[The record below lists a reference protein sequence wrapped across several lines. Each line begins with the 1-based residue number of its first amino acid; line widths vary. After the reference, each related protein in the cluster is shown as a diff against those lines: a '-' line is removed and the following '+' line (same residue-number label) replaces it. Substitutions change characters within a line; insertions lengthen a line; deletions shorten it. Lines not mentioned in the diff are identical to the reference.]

1 MLSFITLL
9 PGLVCLFIHTAV
21 VQPAASKAEAMLVL
35 RKKEDIKP
43 ESVIRRQDFGLPI
56 EQKKLSKAE
65 LLSAK
70 LQRALA
76 E

>member
-21 VQPAASKAEAMLVL
+21 VQPGASKAEVMLVL

-43 ESVIRRQDFGLPI
+43 ELVIRRQDFGLPI

>member
-1 MLSFITLL
+1 MLSFITLF
-9 PGLVCLFIHTAV
+9 PGLFCFIIHTAV
-21 VQPAASKAEAMLVL
+21 VQPAASKSEVMLVL

-43 ESVIRRQDFGLPI
+43 ELVIRRQDFGLPI

>member
-1 MLSFITLL
+1 
-9 PGLVCLFIHTAV
+9 
-21 VQPAASKAEAMLVL
+21 MLVL

-65 LLSAK
+65 LLSVK